1 MKTDAS
7 VAITF
12 VEFFILLDNA
22 MSKISTNE
30 SAGNLVTLQL
40 EEQLIGTWISELNA
54 ACEQLLSAGGKI
66 TLDLGDVSLIERRGF
81 MLLVSLSKRGVALD
95 RCSPFQQEQLRIAGS
110 SQPNS
115 PL

>member
-40 EEQLIGTWISELNA
+40 EKQLIGTWISELNA
-54 ACEQLLSAGGKI
+54 A
-66 TLDLGDVSLIERRGF
+66 VSN
-81 MLLVSLSKRGVALD
+81 
-95 RCSPFQQEQLRIAGS
+95 CSPQAAR
-110 SQPNS
+110 S
-115 PL
+115 PSIWEMFL